1 MPASSSHPIVVLRSP
16 TGFVLRDPVLCSL
29 IGVDS
34 VPLPFTTDADP
45 AHVVAH
51 LRRLNPTR
59 AVLLSEVALDEPNG
73 GRPASRLPL
82 A

>member
-1 MPASSSHPIVVLRSP
+1 MPASSPHPIVVLRSP

-45 AHVVAH
+45 AEVVAH

-59 AVLLSEVALDEPNG
+59 AVVLDEAG
-73 GRPASRLPL
+73 EGRPASRPPL